1 MTEHKVEET
10 LGPRLRA
17 RKKVTCQSATLFWTL
32 YEDEIDFYHLQG
44 HSLLVFVLFS
54 FWYNTQGYQA
64 NNVQNLSPKLSYW
77 SKKSLT

>member
-1 MTEHKVEET
+1 MTGHKVEET

-54 FWYNTQGYQA
+54 F
-64 NNVQNLSPKLSYW
+64 
-77 SKKSLT
+77 